1 VGIIAL
7 LLTVLRVH
15 LLAATSMLRMGSGR
29 MFQTDNVFEQMAMA
43 PNGSLKEWQ
52 DFSARILGGRLFFD
66 YTIKA

>member
-1 VGIIAL
+1 
-7 LLTVLRVH
+7 
-15 LLAATSMLRMGSGR
+15 MGSGR

-52 DFSARILGGRLFFD
+52 DFIARILGGRLFFD